1 MVDDI
6 KNIFLFKEDPMVAGL
21 VLVGPLIEPDPT
33 VATPLKVKMGE
44 GLGIP
49 SPPSISTACQ
59 LLLLSKQH
67 YYICTMQGFQWNV
80 KNLYLRPLGIFDDLG
95 KKTFKN

>member
-1 MVDDI
+1 MEDDT
-6 KNIFLFKEDPMVAGL
+6 KKIFLFKEDPMVAGL

-49 SPPSISTACQ
+49 SPLPS
-59 LLLLSKQH
+59 LLHANFYFLANNIITYALCKGSSG
-67 YYICTMQGFQWNV
+67 M
-80 KNLYLRPLGIFDDLG
+80 
-95 KKTFKN
+95 